1 MEESLKSDRHIL
13 QSLDGAHDQNS
24 IIQFL
29 MDLLAQGVLVAKEN
43 DQPIQDQD
51 RRRAIIE
58 KELPSSL
65 DRLSKLALIVN

>member
-1 MEESLKSDRHIL
+1 MKESLKFDRHVL

-29 MDLLAQGVLVAKEN
+29 MGLLAQGMLVFREN
-43 DQPIQDQD
+43 EQPIQDQG

-58 KELPSSL
+58 KKLPSSL